1 MTPPAKSER
10 QDPPSPGGY
19 GVAGR
24 HRAPSFG
31 EAFRF
36 WLKLGFISFG
46 GPTGQIAIMQT
57 ELVEKKKWVSQSRFL
72 HALNFCMLLP
82 GPEAQQLAIY
92 IGWLLHKTWGGI
104 VAGAFFVI
112 PSIFILW
119 TLSFIYA
126 AYGNVPWIAAI
137 FYGLKPAVTAIVLTA
152 VIRIGKKSLKNE
164 VMWILAALAFVAIYF
179 FKAPFPAIMLSAGVI
194 GFLGGLFWKTK
205 FENASIQDHELV
217 LSVISDEQESP
228 LHTRPSL
235 TRAFRVSILWLT
247 LWLTPISI
255 VGALRGWESTLF
267 KEGLFF
273 SKAAVVTFG
282 GAYAVL
288 PYVAQQALFHYGWL
302 KPGQMMDGLGLA
314 ETTPGPLIMVL
325 QFVGFMGAWQ
335 HPEGLPPLLAATIG
349 ALITTWATF
358 TPCFLWI
365 FLAGP
370 YIEKLRGNPKLTTT
384 LSAIT
389 AAIVGVVL
397 NLAVWFGLRVFFP
410 ASGIVDWFAIL
421 LCAAAFVA
429 MLRYKI
435 DIVPVI
441 IGSAII
447 GLLYHFVLAF

>member
-1 MTPPAKSER
+1 MNLQATPVEPDRRA
-10 QDPPSPGGY
+10 
-19 GVAGR
+19 
-24 HRAPSFG
+24 APSFA
-31 EAFRF
+31 EAFKF

-119 TLSFIYA
+119 GLSFIYA
-126 AYGNVPWIAAI
+126 AFGNIPWIAAI

-152 VIRIGKKSLKNE
+152 VIRIGGKALKNP
-164 VMWILAALAFVAIYF
+164 VMWTLAALAFIAIYF
-179 FKAPFPAIMLSAGVI
+179 FMVPFPAIILSAGVI
-194 GFLGGLFWKTK
+194 GFVGGLLWKSN
-205 FENASIQDHELV
+205 FENTLKQNSTSTAP
-217 LSVISDEQESP
+217 VISDEQESP
-228 LHTRPSL
+228 AHARPNLS
-235 TRAFRVSILWLT
+235 RAFWVSIVWLT
-247 LWLTPISI
+247 LWLTPTVI
-255 VGALRGWESTLF
+255 VGAVRGWDSTLF

-288 PYVAQQALFHYGWL
+288 PYVTQQALFHYGWL

-335 HPEGLPPLLAATIG
+335 HPEGLPPLVAATIG

-365 FLAGP
+365 FLGGP
-370 YIEKLRGNPKLTTT
+370 YIEQLRGNQKLTSA
-384 LSAIT
+384 LRAIT

-397 NLAVWFGLRVFFP
+397 NLAVWFALRVFFP
-410 ASGIVDWFAIL
+410 AAGTVDWFAIL

-435 DIVPVI
+435 DIIPIVI
-441 IGSAII
+441 GAGIL
-447 GLLYHFVLAF
+447 GLLYKSLHGFS